1 VFHPPEVSEAFL
13 SYHSDEENI
22 VLSFNSGLLHCSKSG
37 QHNN

>member
-1 VFHPPEVSEAFL
+1 VLHPPEVSEAFL

-22 VLSFNSGLLHCSKSG
+22 VLSFNSGLLHCPKSG